1 MADAEKRKE
10 AMKALYDAIYN
21 GAPSTSSSTS
31 SSSPGTISSIPV
43 TEQLGCEDSQ
53 PALDDQVQ
61 VLSVVLAGAV
71 LNRSVDAAHS
81 AVRAVPDG
89 DDAGA
94 ARGAAAAEQTR
105 WDVQSALWCC
115 WGMCRVCSCFTS
127 DGTAE

>member
-31 SSSPGTISSIPV
+31 SSSPGALLSAVVCVCAGGVP
-43 TEQLGCEDSQ
+43 EQRFLHTASDTSR
-53 PALDDQVQ
+53 
-61 VLSVVLAGAV
+61 SGAV

-105 WDVQSALWCC
+105 WDVQSALGCC
-115 WGMCRVCSCFTS
+115 WGMCSVCSCFTS